1 MDVLGQKGITILISL
16 LHYLES
22 VDFKS
27 DICSKKCRAQIL
39 KFEHFGPKYIN
50 LSILLIK
57 LINLINI
64 NL

>member
-1 MDVLGQKGITILISL
+1 MDVLGQKGITLLIFL

-27 DICSKKCRAQIL
+27 DICTKTCRAQIP

-57 LINLINI
+57 LIDLINI